1 MSDTIKVTNKL
12 LRKFFEIYTQIYET
26 PFMSQNQIA
35 RNTGIPRSSVSRY
48 LEEMYERSII
58 KGPQIFVKPAQNY
71 HLYASF
77 CQFEDSYAVYR
88 GLKGLPHVLY
98 RSWGCGQW
106 NITLISDT
114 MMNLPLLKGF
124 QTCIHQSVKSVTY
137 LPKVTSLNWD
147 KSMKKIQQMIS
158 TPKKKTTFYEEIPSN
173 PWNNQE
179 WVLYN
184 EFKDNTRVQALPILK
199 KNRIRYE
206 TVEKWFS
213 ELPQYTN
220 SHASFYPQGVS
231 NYFASDF
238 LFKSDYHR
246 QLADILGLLPSTSVF
261 FSVDHYLLARL
272 YVLIKEEENDLFSLL
287 NQLKEKGYFTDL
299 HYARALFA
307 W

>member
-12 LRKFFEIYTQIYET
+12 LRKFFKIYTQVYQT

-48 LEEMYERSII
+48 LEEMYEHSIM

-77 CQFEDSYAVYR
+77 CQFKDPYIAYK
-88 GLKGLPHVLY
+88 GLKRLPHVLY
-98 RSWGCGQW
+98 RSWNCGKW

-114 MMNLPLLKGF
+114 LMNLPLLKGF
-124 QTCIHQSVKSVTY
+124 QTCIHQGAKSATY
-137 LPKVTSLNWD
+137 LPKVTMLDWD

-158 TPKKKTTFYEEIPSN
+158 TPKKKTTLYEEIPIN
-173 PWNNQE
+173 PWDEQE
-179 WVLYN
+179 WILYSK
-184 EFKDNTRVQALPILK
+184 FKDNTRVQAFPILRK
-199 KNRIRYE
+199 HKIRYE

-220 SHASFYPQGVS
+220 IHASFYPQGVL

-238 LFKSDYHR
+238 LFQSDFHR
-246 QLADILGLLPSTSVF
+246 QLTNVLGLLPSTSVF
-261 FSVDHYLLARL
+261 FSVGQYLLARL
-272 YVLIKEEENDLFSLL
+272 FVLTKCEENDLISLIH
-287 NQLKEKGYFTDL
+287 QLKEKGYFTQFR
-299 HYARALFA
+299 YARALFE
-307 W
+307 